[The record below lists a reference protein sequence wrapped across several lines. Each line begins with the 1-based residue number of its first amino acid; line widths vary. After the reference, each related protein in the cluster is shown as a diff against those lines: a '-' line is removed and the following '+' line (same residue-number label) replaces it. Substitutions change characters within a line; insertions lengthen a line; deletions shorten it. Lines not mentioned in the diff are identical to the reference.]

1 MRNSRFRSAYRLCEK
16 VLEAF
21 AKGENLRGH
30 IVDDIW
36 DCFLHAVDETE
47 ALEAVANLVWSIFFW
62 WSQINDIQ
70 KMLALQN
77 KLQSNRIDMKGVI
90 QEYQET
96 QRTAEVSEK
105 KQAFLQDFKEMITE
119 AIRALKSD
127 TEWAELDLS
136 KYFDTLNHEILMNLL
151 RRNEKDERVV
161 QLIKRYL
168 KSGVMENG
176 VVMEE
181 V

>member
-1 MRNSRFRSAYRLCEK
+1 MVVG
-16 VLEAF
+16 VLFGVLAIC
-21 AKGENLRGH
+21 LLLTVP
-30 IVDDIW
+30 I
-36 DCFLHAVDETE
+36 AVSLGIATI
-47 ALEAVANLVWSIFFW
+47 AAGFSLNAVTGNQMLT
-62 WSQINDIQ
+62 
-70 KMLALQN
+70 MLA
-77 KLQSNRIDMKGVI
+77 
-90 QEYQET
+90 
-96 QRTAEVSEK
+96 
-105 KQAFLQDFKEMITE
+105 FKEMITE

-127 TEWAELDLS
+127 TEWTELDLS

>member
-1 MRNSRFRSAYRLCEK
+1 MILAAGAGAWFSGLSGLF
-16 VLEAF
+16 
-21 AKGENLRGH
+21 G
-30 IVDDIW
+30 
-36 DCFLHAVDETE
+36 
-47 ALEAVANLVWSIFFW
+47 
-62 WSQINDIQ
+62 INGQ
-70 KMLALQN
+70 
-77 KLQSNRIDMKGVI
+77 
-90 QEYQET
+90 Y
-96 QRTAEVSEK
+96 
-105 KQAFLQDFKEMITE
+105 QDFKEMITE

-127 TEWAELDLS
+127 TEWTELDLS

>member
-1 MRNSRFRSAYRLCEK
+1 MK
-16 VLEAF
+16 TVLVVLLILAAGAGAWF
-21 AKGENLRGH
+21 SGLSGL
-30 IVDDIW
+30 
-36 DCFLHAVDETE
+36 FG
-47 ALEAVANLVWSIFFW
+47 
-62 WSQINDIQ
+62 INGQ
-70 KMLALQN
+70 
-77 KLQSNRIDMKGVI
+77 
-90 QEYQET
+90 Y
-96 QRTAEVSEK
+96 
-105 KQAFLQDFKEMITE
+105 QDFKEMITE
-119 AIRALKSD
+119 AIRVLKSD

>member
-1 MRNSRFRSAYRLCEK
+1 
-16 VLEAF
+16 
-21 AKGENLRGH
+21 
-30 IVDDIW
+30 
-36 DCFLHAVDETE
+36 
-47 ALEAVANLVWSIFFW
+47 
-62 WSQINDIQ
+62 
-70 KMLALQN
+70 MLALQN

-90 QEYQET
+90 QKYQET

>member
-1 MRNSRFRSAYRLCEK
+1 
-16 VLEAF
+16 
-21 AKGENLRGH
+21 
-30 IVDDIW
+30 
-36 DCFLHAVDETE
+36 
-47 ALEAVANLVWSIFFW
+47 
-62 WSQINDIQ
+62 
-70 KMLALQN
+70 
-77 KLQSNRIDMKGVI
+77 MKGVI

-127 TEWAELDLS
+127 TEWAELGDYYLA
-136 KYFDTLNHEILMNLL
+136 LMNLL